1 MSDQLTTM
9 HDKQDRPLRILLFG
23 DASNY
28 HRCLAQGLRRMG
40 HDVVVASDGSKWM
53 DTERDIDLS
62 RRLPGKPGGLML
74 WIKIKRSLNKDFSGY
89 DIVSVNGTC
98 FAQLRPKRL
107 QLIFEHLLTHNRR
120 VFVSVLGTDSH
131 YVRTCTGDNPPIGYS
146 EWQVNGRPTAYAR
159 ANRSEIEQW
168 LAPELSALCDHIYDK
183 SAGAVTALYEYN
195 QVCGLIVPEEKLAYG
210 GIPVDTSS
218 VEYSGINPA
227 GRKIRL
233 FLGRHVSRILE
244 KGTDRL
250 LVAARR
256 VVEAHP
262 GKCSLDIVENIPYA
276 DYLSRLRDADIVLD
290 QIYSYTPATNA
301 LLAMAMGKAVVSGG
315 EPEYYDFINERDNR
329 PVINAAPDDDAALFR
344 AIENVVL
351 HPASLNE
358 LGVKGR
364 EFVIR
369 HNDVDVVARRFI
381 DFWTSRLQ

>member
-146 EWQVNGRPTAYAR
+146 EWQVNGWPTAYAR
-159 ANRSEIEQW
+159 ANRAEIEQW

-195 QVCGLIVPEEKLAYG
+195 QVCRSIIADDRLAYG
-210 GIPVDTSS
+210 GIPIDTSS
-218 VEYSGINPA
+218 IEYSGIDTT

-233 FLGRHVSRILE
+233 FLGRHADRTVE

-250 LVAARR
+250 LAVAQR
-256 VVEAHP
+256 VVDAHP
-262 GKCSLDIVENIPYA
+262 YECSLDIVENLPYSE
-276 DYLSRLRDADIVLD
+276 YLERLRNADIVLD
-290 QIYSYTPATNA
+290 QLYSYTPATNA
-301 LLAMAMGKAVVSGG
+301 MLAMAMGKVAVSGG
-315 EPEYYDFINERDNR
+315 EPEFYDFIGEKENH
-329 PVINAAPDDDAALFR
+329 PIVNAVPDDDDALYR
-344 AIENVVL
+344 TVEDVVVHRERL
-351 HPASLNE
+351 ADMGARS
-358 LGVKGR
+358 R
-364 EFVIR
+364 EFVVR
-369 HNDVDVVARRFI
+369 HNDVDVVAKRFI
-381 DFWTSRLQ
+381 DFWTSKL